1 MAEKLLQLCAA
12 LDAGDFVTATHVQ
25 VRRRA
30 AARAACQRL
39 LRRPPQ
45 AASGRGTGACRSP
58 AGPLL
63 QVGLTTND
71 WDECSAWLTALKRLI
86 KARQMLG

>member
-1 MAEKLLQLCAA
+1 MSTSVAEKLKLLAVA
-12 LDAGDFVTATHVQ
+12 LDSGDMVGATHV
-25 VRRRA
+25 
-30 AARAACQRL
+30 
-39 LRRPPQ
+39 
-45 AASGRGTGACRSP
+45 
-58 AGPLL
+58 